1 MPDKAPKKSA
11 LNQLD
16 PHVPGTDFYYAVVE
30 TPMGSQIK
38 YKYDPAVGTIRLD
51 KLLPAGAVFPHDFG
65 FFPATLEEDGDPLDV
80 LVLVD
85 QPTFPGCIVPVRILG
100 VIEAKQTEQGK
111 TIRNDRLVA
120 AAVKSIEYE
129 SLHSLKE
136 MDPKLIEEWE
146 HFFKSYDEMEGKVFT
161 PIGRR
166 GPDRAKKQL
175 ETSIKKKKTAKAQ
188 RTQRKKKR

>member
-1 MPDKAPKKSA
+1 MPDKTPKKTA
-11 LNQLD
+11 LDQLD
-16 PHVPGTDFYYAVVE
+16 PRVPGTDFFYAVVE
-30 TPMGSQIK
+30 TPKGSQNK
-38 YKYDPAVGTIRLD
+38 YKYDPAVGAIRMD
-51 KLLPAGAVFPHDFG
+51 KVLPAGAVFPHDFG

-85 QPTFPGCIVPVRILG
+85 QPTFPGCIVPVRVLG
-100 VIEAKQTEQGK
+100 VIEAEQTEQGK

-129 SLHSLKE
+129 SLESLKE
-136 MDPKLIEEWE
+136 IDPKLIEEWE

-166 GPDRAKKQL
+166 GPNRARKQIEVSL
-175 ETSIKKKKTAKAQ
+175 EKKKTAKAQ
-188 RTQRKKKR
+188 RTQRKNKK